1 MPQILIYDNILI
13 IILTKNMAY
22 KKKETGKLILQDGS
36 EFSGFFFGYN
46 GVTTGEVV
54 FNTGMVGYPE
64 TLTDPSYSGQILTF
78 TFPLIGNY
86 GVPGDE
92 LDEYG
97 LSKNFESDK
106 IHVKGLIISD
116 YSKVYSHWN
125 SVQYLSDWLITN
137 KIPALC
143 GIDTRRLT
151 KKLRTSGVMAG
162 KIISD
167 SADIDFNDFSK
178 DNAVDLVSTKQVIT
192 YGSGKKKILLIDC
205 GVKNNIIR
213 SLLQRDTTIIKV
225 PWDFDFFNSELKFDG
240 IFISNGPG
248 DPKQCVA
255 TINNIKEAMQ
265 KEIPIMG
272 ICLGNQILAL
282 ASGADTYK
290 LKFGHRSQNQPC
302 MDMETKKCYITSQN
316 HGYAIKTDTLKK
328 DWQEW
333 FININD
339 NTNEGIKHKTKPFF
353 SVQFHP
359 EAMPGP
365 VDTGFL
371 FDKFVD
377 LI

>member
-64 TLTDPSYSGQILTF
+64 TLTDPSYSRQILTF

-116 YSKVYSHWN
+116 YSKVYGHWN